1 MIWKNHIQLDLVVLE
16 FHLTFALRHLLSGY
30 LVHSVRRCHCSSNNR
45 HCQFLVLGAWATD
58 IPEPTNKTCIC
69 KSLSDDYVVIRLR
82 IEKGKDN
89 FFVIPEQGSG
99 DTAIIK
105 DLDHIAKGFDRIFFS
120 DLVFDNLT
128 NLHPDFNIG
137 SLQPSIDSELDIF
150 NMLSKN
156 EYLKKYVGIT
166 TVPSPNNAG
175 VLFEERPELKA
186 LARYSPTE
194 KVMSYSS
201 I

>member
-1 MIWKNHIQLDLVVLE
+1 MNDVKSGDLKIKIARMFLRNQISTLFRNLVLE
-16 FHLTFALRHLLSGY
+16 IT
-30 LVHSVRRCHCSSNNR
+30 VRN
-45 HCQFLVLGAWATD
+45 
-58 IPEPTNKTCIC
+58 PEFYQ
-69 KSLSDDYVVIRLR
+69 DDYVVIRLR